1 VLDFSESQ
9 VENLSIF
16 FSEQQRGI
24 AYALLGDVDQI
35 SLSSPKPK
43 KKISILVLFCSIAAT
58 INLQIFRRI

>member
-1 VLDFSESQ
+1 
-9 VENLSIF
+9 LSIF